1 MGKIT
6 DMQKWK
12 NTSRKETDLSYVRN
26 KAKPRLKI
34 NGIKDLATLVGP
46 NAKRYKLTPNQ
57 RKFQLNTR
65 TIAALLGAGL
75 LVAGG
80 KYVVNSIGDNV
91 AQTQEILQENEL
103 MDIAKDKLLES
114 FFGDELKNIDNPEV
128 SFSTDRSDGSE
139 QLTITSG
146 TDDSKKALYTYSK
159 NLSFDS
165 TLNPK
170 EISSLID
177 SMIEINSAHGASS
190 KQLKELNE
198 AIEAASD
205 KNFTFENGHFV
216 EDKELDLDDY
226 ER

>member
-1 MGKIT
+1 MGKIER
-6 DMQKWK
+6 MQNFQNSRDITNTNIYKRKPPMNKKGIIGFLTTIGPTAK
-12 NTSRKETDLSYVRN
+12 NYTIDQ
-26 KAKPRLKI
+26 
-34 NGIKDLATLVGP
+34 D
-46 NAKRYKLTPNQ
+46 Q
-57 RKFQLNTR
+57 RKVQLYGRVATF
-65 TIAALLGAGL
+65 AALLGAGL
-75 LVAGG
+75 LVVGG
-80 KYVVNSIGDNV
+80 KYVGNSIGDNV

-128 SFSTDRSDGSE
+128 TCSTDRSDGSK

-146 TDDSKKALYTYSK
+146 TDDSKTSLYTYSK
-159 NLSFDS
+159 NLSLDS

-177 SMIEINSAHGASS
+177 SMIEVDLAHGASA